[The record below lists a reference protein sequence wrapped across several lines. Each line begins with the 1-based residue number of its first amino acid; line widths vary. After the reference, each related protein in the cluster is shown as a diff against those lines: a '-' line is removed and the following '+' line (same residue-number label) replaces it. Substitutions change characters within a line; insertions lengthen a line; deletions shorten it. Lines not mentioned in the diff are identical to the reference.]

1 MNKKELDWSFYV
13 KIVMAAIGGI
23 FILSFLKTPWAV
35 SREEEQSQSKKES
48 PDTNPL
54 KPLRM
59 QIMSLNTISLFF
71 LLMSISELRTN
82 EFMAPFGV
90 DPDKIPPKCQ
100 LQQEA
105 YTWTILISSLA
116 IVGYNYFIV
125 GGGVLGRASSGNV
138 IADKTQERY
147 SSVSV
152 DSIHKYIKRLKIKN
166 AKFMVE
172 KYPSK
177 VELMF
182 FVLVAIMSILMY
194 MLFVLQ
200 NYGVISTNLFRPCV
214 DPQDTSRFYNP
225 YNNNP
230 TDTTVNY

>member
-13 KIVMAAIGGI
+13 KIVMAAIGGV
-23 FILSFLKTPWAV
+23 FILSFAKTSWAV
-35 SREEEQSQSKKES
+35 SREEEQSQSKKE

-71 LLMSISELRTN
+71 LLMSVSELRTN
-82 EFMAPFGV
+82 EFMSPFGV
-90 DPDKIPPKCQ
+90 DPEKIPSTCK

-125 GGGVLGRASSGNV
+125 GGGVLGRATSGNV
-138 IADKTQERY
+138 VADKTQERY

-172 KYPSK
+172 RYPSK
-177 VELMF
+177 IELMF
-182 FVLVAIMSILMY
+182 FVLVAITSILMY
-194 MLFVLQ
+194 ILFVLQ
-200 NYGVISTNLFRPCV
+200 NYGVINTNLFRPCV

-225 YNNNP
+225 YDNNP
-230 TDTTVNY
+230 TDSTYNY